1 MTSIMVI
8 DTETTGLDPET
19 EKVVEVGAVE
29 VVQKKVKWSIGRKFT
44 SLVDPGIPIPAEAMA
59 IHHLRDEEVRGA
71 NQIGPVLQLL
81 NDQYGPFIPAAH
93 NAAFDQKF
101 LPSFSPDWICTYRCA
116 RHIWPDFPRHGNQFL
131 RYQLKLLNEPDEL
144 AMPPHRARPD
154 AYVSAHLLVRMLE
167 EKTPE
172 ELLALTKAPILIKT
186 VGFGKHFG
194 QEWSKVPKDYLYWI
208 LRGKDFDPD
217 VAYTAA
223 YWSNKK

>member
-1 MTSIMVI
+1 MTRIMVI

-29 VVQKKVKWSIGRKFT
+29 VELVRKKWRLGRMFT
-44 SLVDPGIPIPAEAMA
+44 SLVDPGKLIPPDAMA
-59 IHHLRDEEVRGA
+59 IHHIRDEEVAGA
-71 NQIGPVLQLL
+71 LPIKNTVDFL
-81 NDQYGPFIPAAH
+81 NGYSPFIPAAH

-194 QEWSKVPKDYLYWI
+194 QEWSKVPRDYLNWI
-208 LRGKDFDPD
+208 LGKTDFDPD
-217 VAYTAA
+217 VAYTAKH
-223 YWSNKK
+223 WRTR